1 VEEITMEYGDGS
13 EGVEPGTS
21 ISAHGEDL
29 GAATYDSDH
38 DGVADSV
45 IVGQDE
51 YTVVVTD
58 SDHDGNADSVTGY
71 DAQGH
76 QVEHGPSGADA
87 GLGGSGSDSPG
98 SDNPGNDS
106 PGSDTPGSDGSG
118 SHTPSS
124 DTPGS
129 DGSGSHTPSSD
140 TPGSDGS
147 GSADPGTG
155 AEPAGAAGDTPGDT
169 SGDAAPGSI
178 TVVDDQGRAVEV
190 GPPTADMDGDGTADT
205 AIVRNTDGST
215 TGYTDRNAD
224 GEADQ
229 ITQIGTDNRVTIS
242 VADGKGGWEVAASG
256 HLDAHGEFV
265 EDAGSGSAGVT
276 TGTDGAAVPVDAAG
290 GAVMSDVATTAGSG
304 AADQPVD
311 AAGVAVAEPAGE
323 FTAADGATI
332 TYTDANGQSYQLGAP
347 TADFDGDGTADTV
360 VTTLE
365 NGTVVGYSD
374 VDGDG
379 RTDQV
384 TQIDPD
390 GTVTI
395 GVPDGHGGWEEA
407 ATGHLGENGEFIA
420 DAAAP
425 AAV

>member
-1 VEEITMEYGDGS
+1 MEYSDGS
-13 EGVEPGTS
+13 EGVEPGAS

-58 SDHDGNADSVTGY
+58 ADHDGDADSVTGY

-76 QVEHGPSGADA
+76 QVEHGPSGGDA
-87 GLGGSGSDSPG
+87 GLGGSGSDNPG
-98 SDNPGNDS
+98 SDN
-106 PGSDTPGSDGSG
+106 
-118 SHTPSS
+118 
-124 DTPGS
+124 
-129 DGSGSHTPSSD
+129 
-140 TPGSDGS
+140 PGSDGS

-155 AEPAGAAGDTPGDT
+155 ADPAGASGDTSGDT

-178 TVVDDQGRAVEV
+178 TVVDDQGRPVEV

-205 AIVRNTDGST
+205 AIVRNDDGST

-242 VADGKGGWEVAASG
+242 VSDGKGGWEVAASG
-256 HLDAHGEFV
+256 RLDANGEFV
-265 EDAGSGSAGVT
+265 EDAGSGSAGT
-276 TGTDGAAVPVDAAG
+276 TSGIDGSDNADNAVG
-290 GAVMSDVATTAGSG
+290 GAVLSNVAATAGGG

-311 AAGVAVAEPAGE
+311 VTGAAAAEPTGDS
-323 FTAADGATI
+323 AASDGATI

-347 TADFDGDGTADTV
+347 TADFDGDGTPDTV

-384 TQIDPD
+384 IQIDPD

-420 DAAAP
+420 GAAP

>member
-1 VEEITMEYGDGS
+1 VEEITMEYSDGS
-13 EGVEPGTS
+13 EGVEPGAS

-58 SDHDGNADSVTGY
+58 SDHDGTADSVTGY

-76 QVEHGPSGADA
+76 QVQHGPSGDT
-87 GLGGSGSDSPG
+87 GVDGSGS
-98 SDNPGNDS
+98 N
-106 PGSDTPGSDGSG
+106 PGSDGSG
-118 SHTPSS
+118 TA
-124 DTPGS
+124 DPGS
-129 DGSGSHTPSSD
+129 GGSGSGDPAT
-140 TPGSDGS
+140 DG
-147 GSADPGTG
+147 DPGG
-155 AEPAGAAGDTPGDT
+155 S
-169 SGDAAPGSI
+169 SGDAAAGSI
-178 TVVDDQGRAVEV
+178 TVVDEQGRAVEV

-205 AIVRNTDGST
+205 AIVRNDDGST

-229 ITQIGTDNRVTIS
+229 ITQIGTDNHVTIS
-242 VADGKGGWEVAASG
+242 ISDGKGGWDVAATG
-256 HLDAHGEFV
+256 RLDANGEFV
-265 EDAGSGSAGVT
+265 EDAGSGAGDPAA
-276 TGTDGAAVPVDAAG
+276 GTDSTNPDNAVG
-290 GAVMSDVATTAGSG
+290 GAVLSDLAAGDPAGDPADSVAT
-304 AADQPVD
+304 
-311 AAGVAVAEPAGE
+311 
-323 FTAADGATI
+323 TI
-332 TYTDANGQSYQLGAP
+332 TYTDANGQSYPLGAP
-347 TADFDGDGTADTV
+347 TADFDGDGTPDTV

-395 GVPDGHGGWEEA
+395 GVPDGNGGWEEA
-407 ATGHLGENGEFIA
+407 ATGHLGKNGEFIA
-420 DAAAP
+420 DPAP
-425 AAV
+425 AGI

>member
-1 VEEITMEYGDGS
+1 MEYGDGS

-29 GAATYDSDH
+29 GTATYDSDH

-76 QVEHGPSGADA
+76 QVEHGPSGPDA
-87 GLGGSGSDSPG
+87 GLGGSGSDNSGSHSPG
-98 SDNPGNDS
+98 SDS
-106 PGSDTPGSDGSG
+106 PGSHTPGSDGSG
-118 SHTPSS
+118 S
-124 DTPGS
+124 
-129 DGSGSHTPSSD
+129 DGSGSD
-140 TPGSDGS
+140 NPGSDGS
-147 GSADPGTG
+147 GSAGQGTG
-155 AEPAGAAGDTPGDT
+155 AEPAGAAGDTQGDA

-265 EDAGSGSAGVT
+265 EDAGSGSAGAT
-276 TGTDGAAVPVDAAG
+276 TGTDGADVPDNAVG
-290 GAVMSDVATTAGSG
+290 GAVMPDVATTAGSG

-323 FTAADGATI
+323 SAAADGATI

-395 GVPDGHGGWEEA
+395 GVPDGRGGWEEA
-407 ATGHLGENGEFIA
+407 ATGRLGENGEFIA